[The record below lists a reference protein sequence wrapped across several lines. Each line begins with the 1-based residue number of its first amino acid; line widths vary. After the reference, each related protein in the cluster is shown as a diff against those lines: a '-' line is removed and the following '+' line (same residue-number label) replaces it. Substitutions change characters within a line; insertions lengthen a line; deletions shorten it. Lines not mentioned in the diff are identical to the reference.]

1 MPPNRSAIE
10 SRSALTGEA
19 VRGSYT
25 VTITLLLQSILA
37 GLTNGF
43 VYGLIGLGIAIVFRG
58 ARIINAMQGDF
69 ALLGSVVAYVALTR
83 FHLPMLPAFLVGV
96 IAGGILGFLV
106 ERFLIRPT
114 EKRAGTEDSYLL
126 VTLGG
131 AFAASAAVLLYFG
144 RDSYVLSGVGGD
156 SSIDVF
162 DAAIRIHAVWLIVIS
177 SLVVTGLK
185 LFYSYTQLGQ
195 AMLAASIDVNG
206 SLTIGINVPLM
217 RTLTFVAGGLM
228 GGLAGV
234 LVAPLINIHYEMG
247 LLLTLK
253 GFAAAILGGLTS
265 PLGAVFGG
273 VTLGLVESLAI
284 VAVSSGYKDVIAMA
298 ILILIMIVMP
308 QGLLG
313 RRGRRGG

>member
-1 MPPNRSAIE
+1 M
-10 SRSALTGEA
+10 TM
-19 VRGSYT
+19 
-25 VTITLLLQSILA
+25 TLFLQSILA

-43 VYGLIGLGIAIVFRG
+43 VYGLIGLGIAVVFRG

-83 FHLPMLPAFLVGV
+83 LGVPMLPAFLAGV
-96 IAGGILGFLV
+96 LAGGVLGLLV
-106 ERFLIRPT
+106 ERLLIRPT

-144 RDSYVLSGVGGD
+144 RDSYVLNGIGGD
-156 SSIDVF
+156 ASVDVL
-162 DAAIRIHAVWLIVIS
+162 DAAIRVHAVWLIVIS
-177 SLVVTGLK
+177 SLVVLALK
-185 LFYSYTQLGQ
+185 LFYSYTRVGQ
-195 AMLAASIDVNG
+195 AMLAASIDVDG

-217 RTLTFVAGGLM
+217 RTLTFVTGGLM
-228 GGLAGV
+228 GGLAGI

-253 GFAAAILGGLTS
+253 GFAAAILGGLIS
-265 PLGAVFGG
+265 PVGAMFGG
-273 VTLGLVESLAI
+273 VLLGLVESLAI
-284 VAVSSGYKDVIAMA
+284 ASVSSGYKDVITMA
-298 ILILIMIVMP
+298 ILILIMILMP

>member
-1 MPPNRSAIE
+1 M
-10 SRSALTGEA
+10 
-19 VRGSYT
+19 
-25 VTITLLLQSILA
+25 TITLLLQSILA

-69 ALLGSVVAYVALTR
+69 ALLGSVVAYVSLTR

-96 IAGGILGFLV
+96 VAGGILGFLV

-114 EKRAGTEDSYLL
+114 EERAGTEDSYLL

-156 SSIDVF
+156 SSINVF

-185 LFYSYTQLGQ
+185 LFYSYTRLGQ

-273 VTLGLVESLAI
+273 VTLGLVESLAV

>member
-1 MPPNRSAIE
+1 M
-10 SRSALTGEA
+10 
-19 VRGSYT
+19 T

-96 IAGGILGFLV
+96 IAGGVLGFLV
-106 ERFLIRPT
+106 ERLLIRPT

-156 SSIDVF
+156 SSINVF
-162 DAAIRIHAVWLIVIS
+162 DAAIRVHAVWLIVIS
-177 SLVVTGLK
+177 SVVVAGLK
-185 LFYSYTQLGQ
+185 LFYSHTRLGQ

-273 VTLGLVESLAI
+273 VILGLVESLAI

>member
-1 MPPNRSAIE
+1 M
-10 SRSALTGEA
+10 
-19 VRGSYT
+19 
-25 VTITLLLQSILA
+25 TITLLLQSILA

-69 ALLGSVVAYVALTR
+69 ALLGSVVAYVSLTR

-114 EKRAGTEDSYLL
+114 EERAGTEDSYLL

-144 RDSYVLSGVGGD
+144 RNSYVLSGVGGD
-156 SSIDVF
+156 SSINVF

-185 LFYSYTQLGQ
+185 LFYSYTRLGQ

-273 VTLGLVESLAI
+273 VTLGLVESLAV

>member
-1 MPPNRSAIE
+1 M
-10 SRSALTGEA
+10 
-19 VRGSYT
+19 
-25 VTITLLLQSILA
+25 TITLLLQSILA

-69 ALLGSVVAYVALTR
+69 ALLGSVVAYVSLTR

-96 IAGGILGFLV
+96 IAGGVLGFLV

-114 EKRAGTEDSYLL
+114 EERAGTEDSYLL

-156 SSIDVF
+156 SSINVF

-185 LFYSYTQLGQ
+185 LFYSYTRLGQ

-273 VTLGLVESLAI
+273 VTLGLVESLAV

>member
-1 MPPNRSAIE
+1 
-10 SRSALTGEA
+10 
-19 VRGSYT
+19 
-25 VTITLLLQSILA
+25 
-37 GLTNGF
+37 
-43 VYGLIGLGIAIVFRG
+43 
-58 ARIINAMQGDF
+58 
-69 ALLGSVVAYVALTR
+69 
-83 FHLPMLPAFLVGV
+83 
-96 IAGGILGFLV
+96 
-106 ERFLIRPT
+106 
-114 EKRAGTEDSYLL
+114 
-126 VTLGG
+126 
-131 AFAASAAVLLYFG
+131 
-144 RDSYVLSGVGGD
+144 
-156 SSIDVF
+156 
-162 DAAIRIHAVWLIVIS
+162 
-177 SLVVTGLK
+177 
-185 LFYSYTQLGQ
+185 
-195 AMLAASIDVNG
+195 
-206 SLTIGINVPLM
+206 M

>member
-1 MPPNRSAIE
+1 
-10 SRSALTGEA
+10 
-19 VRGSYT
+19 

-83 FHLPMLPAFLVGV
+83 LHLPMLPAFLVGV
-96 IAGGILGFLV
+96 IAGGALGFLV
-106 ERFLIRPT
+106 ERLLIRPT
-114 EKRAGTEDSYLL
+114 EKRTGTEDSYLL

-162 DAAIRIHAVWLIVIS
+162 DAAIRVHAVWLIVIS
-177 SLVVTGLK
+177 SLVVTVLR
-185 LFYSYTQLGQ
+185 LFYSYTRLGQ
-195 AMLAASIDVNG
+195 AMLAASIDVDG

>member
-1 MPPNRSAIE
+1 
-10 SRSALTGEA
+10 
-19 VRGSYT
+19 

-69 ALLGSVVAYVALTR
+69 ALLGSVVAYIALTR
-83 FHLPMLPAFLVGV
+83 LHMPMLPAFVVGV
-96 IAGGILGFLV
+96 IAGGVLGFLV

-144 RDSYVLSGVGGD
+144 RDSYVLSGIGGD
-156 SSIDVF
+156 SSMNVF
-162 DAAIRIHAVWLIVIS
+162 DAAIRIHAVWLIAIS

-185 LFYSYTQLGQ
+185 LFYSYTRLGQ

-217 RTLTFVAGGLM
+217 RTLTFIAGGLM

-273 VTLGLVESLAI
+273 MTLGLVESLAI

>member
-1 MPPNRSAIE
+1 
-10 SRSALTGEA
+10 
-19 VRGSYT
+19 

-69 ALLGSVVAYVALTR
+69 ALLGSVVAYVSLTR

-96 IAGGILGFLV
+96 IAGGVLGFLV

-114 EKRAGTEDSYLL
+114 EERAGTEDSYLL

-156 SSIDVF
+156 SSINVF
-162 DAAIRIHAVWLIVIS
+162 DAAIRVHAVWLIIIS

-185 LFYSYTQLGQ
+185 LFYSYTRLGQ

-234 LVAPLINIHYEMG
+234 LVAPMINIHYEMG

-273 VTLGLVESLAI
+273 VTLGLVESLAV

>member
-1 MPPNRSAIE
+1 M
-10 SRSALTGEA
+10 
-19 VRGSYT
+19 
-25 VTITLLLQSILA
+25 TLFLQSILA

-43 VYGLIGLGIAIVFRG
+43 VYGLIGLGIAVVFRG

-83 FHLPMLPAFLVGV
+83 LGVPMLPAFLAGV
-96 IAGGILGFLV
+96 LAGGVLGLLV
-106 ERFLIRPT
+106 ERLLIRPT

-131 AFAASAAVLLYFG
+131 AFAASATVLLYFG
-144 RDSYVLSGVGGD
+144 RDSYVLNGIGGD
-156 SSIDVF
+156 ASVDVL
-162 DAAIRIHAVWLIVIS
+162 DAAIRVHAVWLIVIS
-177 SLVVTGLK
+177 SLVVLALK
-185 LFYSYTQLGQ
+185 LFYSYTRVGQ
-195 AMLAASIDVNG
+195 AMLAASIDVDG

-217 RTLTFVAGGLM
+217 RTLTFVTGGLM
-228 GGLAGV
+228 GGLAGI

-253 GFAAAILGGLTS
+253 GFAAAILGGLIS
-265 PLGAVFGG
+265 PVGAMFGG
-273 VTLGLVESLAI
+273 VLLGLVESLAI
-284 VAVSSGYKDVIAMA
+284 ASVSSGYKDVITMV
-298 ILILIMIVMP
+298 ILILIMILMP

>member
-1 MPPNRSAIE
+1 M
-10 SRSALTGEA
+10 
-19 VRGSYT
+19 
-25 VTITLLLQSILA
+25 TITLLLQSILA

-69 ALLGSVVAYVALTR
+69 ALLGSVVAYVSLTR

-96 IAGGILGFLV
+96 IAGGVLGFLV

-156 SSIDVF
+156 SSINVF
-162 DAAIRIHAVWLIVIS
+162 DAAIRVHAVWLIVIS

-185 LFYSYTQLGQ
+185 LFYSYTRLGQ

-217 RTLTFVAGGLM
+217 RALTFVAGGLM

>member
-1 MPPNRSAIE
+1 M
-10 SRSALTGEA
+10 
-19 VRGSYT
+19 
-25 VTITLLLQSILA
+25 
-37 GLTNGF
+37 
-43 VYGLIGLGIAIVFRG
+43 
-58 ARIINAMQGDF
+58 
-69 ALLGSVVAYVALTR
+69 
-83 FHLPMLPAFLVGV
+83 
-96 IAGGILGFLV
+96 
-106 ERFLIRPT
+106 
-114 EKRAGTEDSYLL
+114 
-126 VTLGG
+126 
-131 AFAASAAVLLYFG
+131 
-144 RDSYVLSGVGGD
+144 
-156 SSIDVF
+156 
-162 DAAIRIHAVWLIVIS
+162 IVIS

-185 LFYSYTQLGQ
+185 LFYSHTRLGQ

>member
-1 MPPNRSAIE
+1 M
-10 SRSALTGEA
+10 
-19 VRGSYT
+19 
-25 VTITLLLQSILA
+25 TITLLLQSILA

-96 IAGGILGFLV
+96 IAGGVLGFLV
-106 ERFLIRPT
+106 ERLLIRPT

-156 SSIDVF
+156 SSMNVF
-162 DAAIRIHAVWLIVIS
+162 DAAIRVHAVWLIVIS
-177 SLVVTGLK
+177 SVVVAGLK
-185 LFYSYTQLGQ
+185 LFYSHTRLGQ

-273 VTLGLVESLAI
+273 VILGLVESLAI

>member
-1 MPPNRSAIE
+1 M
-10 SRSALTGEA
+10 
-19 VRGSYT
+19 
-25 VTITLLLQSILA
+25 TITLLLQSILA

-96 IAGGILGFLV
+96 IAGGVLGFLV

-144 RDSYVLSGVGGD
+144 RDSYVLSGVGGN
-156 SSIDVF
+156 SSINVF
-162 DAAIRIHAVWLIVIS
+162 DAAIRVHAVWLIVIS

-185 LFYSYTQLGQ
+185 LFYSYTRLGQ

-273 VTLGLVESLAI
+273 VTLGLVESLAV

>member
-1 MPPNRSAIE
+1 M
-10 SRSALTGEA
+10 TM
-19 VRGSYT
+19 
-25 VTITLLLQSILA
+25 TLFLQSILA

-43 VYGLIGLGIAIVFRG
+43 VYGLIGLGIAVVFRG

-83 FHLPMLPAFLVGV
+83 LGVPMLPAFLAGV
-96 IAGGILGFLV
+96 LAGGVLGLLV
-106 ERFLIRPT
+106 ERLLIRPT

-144 RDSYVLSGVGGD
+144 RDSYVLNGIGGD
-156 SSIDVF
+156 ASVDVL
-162 DAAIRIHAVWLIVIS
+162 DAAIRVHAVWLIVIS
-177 SLVVTGLK
+177 SLVVLALK
-185 LFYSYTQLGQ
+185 LFYSYTRVGQ
-195 AMLAASIDVNG
+195 AMLAAAIDVDG

-217 RTLTFVAGGLM
+217 RTLTFVTGGLM
-228 GGLAGV
+228 GGLAGI

-253 GFAAAILGGLTS
+253 GFAAAILGGLIS
-265 PLGAVFGG
+265 PVGAMFGG
-273 VTLGLVESLAI
+273 VLLGLVESLAI
-284 VAVSSGYKDVIAMA
+284 ASVSSGYKDVITMV
-298 ILILIMIVMP
+298 ILILIMILMP

>member
-1 MPPNRSAIE
+1 
-10 SRSALTGEA
+10 
-19 VRGSYT
+19 

-83 FHLPMLPAFLVGV
+83 LHLPMLPAFLVGV
-96 IAGGILGFLV
+96 IAGGALGFLV

-144 RDSYVLSGVGGD
+144 RDSYVLSGIGGD
-156 SSIDVF
+156 SSMNVF
-162 DAAIRIHAVWLIVIS
+162 DAAIRIHAVWLIAIS

-185 LFYSYTQLGQ
+185 LFYSYTRLGQ

-217 RTLTFVAGGLM
+217 RTLTFIAGGLM

>member
-1 MPPNRSAIE
+1 M
-10 SRSALTGEA
+10 TM
-19 VRGSYT
+19 
-25 VTITLLLQSILA
+25 TLFLQSILA

-43 VYGLIGLGIAIVFRG
+43 VYGLIGLGIAVVFRG

-83 FHLPMLPAFLVGV
+83 LGVPMLPAFLAGV
-96 IAGGILGFLV
+96 LAGGVLGLLV
-106 ERFLIRPT
+106 ERLLIRPT

-144 RDSYVLSGVGGD
+144 RDSYVLNGIGGD
-156 SSIDVF
+156 ASVDVL
-162 DAAIRIHAVWLIVIS
+162 DAAIRVHAVWLIVIS
-177 SLVVTGLK
+177 SLVVLALK
-185 LFYSYTQLGQ
+185 LFYSYTRFGQ
-195 AMLAASIDVNG
+195 AMLAASIDVDG

-217 RTLTFVAGGLM
+217 RTLTFVTGGLM
-228 GGLAGV
+228 GGLAGI

-253 GFAAAILGGLTS
+253 GFAAAILGGLIS
-265 PLGAVFGG
+265 PVGAMFGG
-273 VTLGLVESLAI
+273 VLLGLVESLAI
-284 VAVSSGYKDVIAMA
+284 ASVSSGYKDVITMV
-298 ILILIMIVMP
+298 ILILIMILMP

>member
-1 MPPNRSAIE
+1 M
-10 SRSALTGEA
+10 
-19 VRGSYT
+19 
-25 VTITLLLQSILA
+25 TITLLLQSILA

-69 ALLGSVVAYVALTR
+69 ALLGSVVAYVSLTR

-96 IAGGILGFLV
+96 IAGGVLGFLV

-114 EKRAGTEDSYLL
+114 EERAGTEDSYLL

-144 RDSYVLSGVGGD
+144 RDLYVLSGVGGD
-156 SSIDVF
+156 SSINVF
-162 DAAIRIHAVWLIVIS
+162 DAAIRVHAVWLIIIS

-185 LFYSYTQLGQ
+185 LFYSYTRLGQ

-273 VTLGLVESLAI
+273 VTLGLVESLAV

>member
-1 MPPNRSAIE
+1 M
-10 SRSALTGEA
+10 
-19 VRGSYT
+19 
-25 VTITLLLQSILA
+25 TITLLLQSILA

-69 ALLGSVVAYVALTR
+69 ALLGSVVAYVAVTR
-83 FHLPMLPAFLVGV
+83 LHLPMLPAFLVGV
-96 IAGGILGFLV
+96 VAGGVLGFLV
-106 ERFLIRPT
+106 ERLLIRPT

-156 SSIDVF
+156 SSINVF
-162 DAAIRIHAVWLIVIS
+162 DAAIRVHAVWLIVIG
-177 SLVVTGLK
+177 SLVVTGLR
-185 LFYSYTQLGQ
+185 LFYSYTRLGQ

-313 RRGRRGG
+313 RRARRGG

>member
-1 MPPNRSAIE
+1 M
-10 SRSALTGEA
+10 
-19 VRGSYT
+19 
-25 VTITLLLQSILA
+25 TITLLLQSILA

-69 ALLGSVVAYVALTR
+69 ALLGSVVAYVSLTR

-96 IAGGILGFLV
+96 IAGGVLGFLV

-114 EKRAGTEDSYLL
+114 EERAGTEDSYLL

-156 SSIDVF
+156 SSINVF
-162 DAAIRIHAVWLIVIS
+162 DAAIRVHAVWLIIIS

-185 LFYSYTQLGQ
+185 LFYSYTRLGQ

-273 VTLGLVESLAI
+273 VTLGLVESLAV

>member
-1 MPPNRSAIE
+1 M
-10 SRSALTGEA
+10 
-19 VRGSYT
+19 
-25 VTITLLLQSILA
+25 TITLLLQSILA

-69 ALLGSVVAYVALTR
+69 ALLGSVVAYVSLTR

-114 EKRAGTEDSYLL
+114 EERAGTEDSYLL

-144 RDSYVLSGVGGD
+144 RDSYVLSGVGGN
-156 SSIDVF
+156 SSINVF

-185 LFYSYTQLGQ
+185 LFYSYTRLGQ

-273 VTLGLVESLAI
+273 VTLGLVESLAV

>member
-1 MPPNRSAIE
+1 
-10 SRSALTGEA
+10 
-19 VRGSYT
+19 

-96 IAGGILGFLV
+96 IAGGVLGFLV
-106 ERFLIRPT
+106 ERLLIRPT

-156 SSIDVF
+156 SSINVF
-162 DAAIRIHAVWLIVIS
+162 DAAIRVHAVWLIVIS
-177 SLVVTGLK
+177 SVVVAGLK
-185 LFYSYTQLGQ
+185 LFYSHTRLGQ

-273 VTLGLVESLAI
+273 VILGLVESLAI

>member
-1 MPPNRSAIE
+1 
-10 SRSALTGEA
+10 
-19 VRGSYT
+19 
-25 VTITLLLQSILA
+25 
-37 GLTNGF
+37 
-43 VYGLIGLGIAIVFRG
+43 
-58 ARIINAMQGDF
+58 
-69 ALLGSVVAYVALTR
+69 
-83 FHLPMLPAFLVGV
+83 
-96 IAGGILGFLV
+96 
-106 ERFLIRPT
+106 
-114 EKRAGTEDSYLL
+114 
-126 VTLGG
+126 
-131 AFAASAAVLLYFG
+131 
-144 RDSYVLSGVGGD
+144 
-156 SSIDVF
+156 
-162 DAAIRIHAVWLIVIS
+162 
-177 SLVVTGLK
+177 
-185 LFYSYTQLGQ
+185 
-195 AMLAASIDVNG
+195 MLAASIDVNG

-217 RTLTFVAGGLM
+217 RTLTFAAGGLM

-273 VTLGLVESLAI
+273 VILGLVESLAI

>member
-1 MPPNRSAIE
+1 M
-10 SRSALTGEA
+10 
-19 VRGSYT
+19 
-25 VTITLLLQSILA
+25 TITLLLQSILA

-96 IAGGILGFLV
+96 IAGGVLGFLV

-114 EKRAGTEDSYLL
+114 EERAGTEDSYLL

-156 SSIDVF
+156 SSINVF
-162 DAAIRIHAVWLIVIS
+162 DAAIRVHAVWLIVIS

-185 LFYSYTQLGQ
+185 LFYSYTRLGQ

-273 VTLGLVESLAI
+273 VTLGLVESLAV